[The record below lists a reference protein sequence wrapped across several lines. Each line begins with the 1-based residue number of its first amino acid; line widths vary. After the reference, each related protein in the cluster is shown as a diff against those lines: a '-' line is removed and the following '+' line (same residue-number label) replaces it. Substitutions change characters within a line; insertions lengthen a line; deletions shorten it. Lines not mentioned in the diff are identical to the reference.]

1 MISATPVINSGGFSS
16 IYINF
21 STYLRFRRTDEYS
34 SLDSNRKNDYLIPP
48 FTNHRPNIR
57 VRCVNTMS
65 NKRAARRQDRE
76 TASVKSVEETHTQSV
91 SVEDQVPTD
100 SSTTTE
106 EHVDP
111 LMADVKT
118 FLSKRDELA
127 RKFAEEIDAL
137 EQRLA
142 ELKETAASLFPENLN
157 NGTPDRK
164 PKKPKTKASSKSES
178 TSAVESS
185 TSSE

>member
-1 MISATPVINSGGFSS
+1 M
-16 IYINF
+16 
-21 STYLRFRRTDEYS
+21 
-34 SLDSNRKNDYLIPP
+34 
-48 FTNHRPNIR
+48 
-57 VRCVNTMS
+57 NTMS
-65 NKRAARRQDRE
+65 NKRNAKRHDRE
-76 TASVKSVEETHTQSV
+76 TASVTSVDEPPTQSG
-91 SVEDQVPTD
+91 SVEDQAPAD
-100 SSTTTE
+100 LSITTE

-127 RKFAEEIDAL
+127 QKFAAEIEAL

-157 NGTPDRK
+157 NGTSDRK
-164 PKKPKTKASSKSES
+164 PKKPKPKSTPKVDSASS
-178 TSAVESS
+178 AESS

>member
-1 MISATPVINSGGFSS
+1 
-16 IYINF
+16 
-21 STYLRFRRTDEYS
+21 
-34 SLDSNRKNDYLIPP
+34 
-48 FTNHRPNIR
+48 
-57 VRCVNTMS
+57 MS
-65 NKRAARRQDRE
+65 NKRAAKRQDRE
-76 TASVKSVEETHTQSV
+76 TASVKSVEETASPSV
-91 SVEDQVPTD
+91 NLEDQVPAD
-100 SSTTTE
+100 SSITTE

-164 PKKPKTKASSKSES
+164 PKKPKAKASSKAES
-178 TSAVESS
+178 TSPAESS
-185 TSSE
+185 TSSD